1 MLTELEGFV
10 SAQKFFFFLVKE
22 VHALLPSEK
31 YF

>member
-10 SAQKFFFFLVKE
+10 SAQKFFFLVKE